1 MKVHSCVF
9 YTVDIDSVKKF
20 YHDLLGFVVERQ
32 NPEYISFIFENNV
45 RIGIKKGVKD
55 REIGGHGTV
64 FILVDDIENLYN
76 KLKSMDIRFYK
87 ELTVQPWATS
97 FSILDPDGNKV
108 EFVDR

>member
-1 MKVHSCVF
+1 MKLHSCVF
-9 YTVDIDSVKKF
+9 YSSDINKVKNF
-20 YHDLLGFVVERQ
+20 YVNLLGFDIERQ
-32 NPEYISFIFENNV
+32 NSEYISFIFENNV
-45 RIGIKKGVKD
+45 RIGIKKGVKE
-55 REIGGHGTV
+55 RKIGGHGTV

-76 KLKSMDIRFYK
+76 KLKSMDIQFYK